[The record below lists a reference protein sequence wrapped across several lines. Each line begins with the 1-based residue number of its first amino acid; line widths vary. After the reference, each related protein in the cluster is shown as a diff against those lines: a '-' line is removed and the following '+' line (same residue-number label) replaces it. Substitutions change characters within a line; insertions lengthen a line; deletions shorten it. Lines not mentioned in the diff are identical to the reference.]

1 MPTRDCL
8 PQFRA
13 NWLFPWLTEKDTL
26 RVLRKKNNYFSR
38 CPMKNGFQ
46 FATLAVHA
54 GEAPC
59 KLTGALDTPI
69 YQSTT
74 FASVNS
80 DEMAAVYGEEKPGY
94 MYTRYGNPTIHALE
108 EKLAALEAGE
118 AALAFS
124 SGMAAISSAI
134 LGYVKAGDHVVAAR
148 SLYGAAYN
156 FLNRKLPALGASATF
171 IQSTRVE
178 DFEKGLRPNTKLIY
192 IETPSN
198 PILEV
203 LDIASL
209 AQLARSRG
217 IPSMIDNTFASPAL
231 QQPIPLGITVVV
243 HSATKY
249 LCGHGDAMGGAVIGP
264 QAYIDNLSREII
276 RDFGGVISPFNA
288 WLILRGIRT
297 LHLRMPAHCSNAQK
311 IAEFLVRHPKVERVN
326 YPGLPKHPGHDV
338 AKKQMKAF
346 GAMISFEV
354 KGGYEGGKK
363 VMDRVKIFARAAS
376 LGDTRSLIVH
386 SASTSHRAVPRDQ
399 RLAIGIS
406 DGLVRLSVGVEAVE
420 DLIADLEQALDF

>member
-1 MPTRDCL
+1 
-8 PQFRA
+8 
-13 NWLFPWLTEKDTL
+13 
-26 RVLRKKNNYFSR
+26 
-38 CPMKNGFQ
+38 MKSGYQ

-59 KLTGALDTPI
+59 RVTGALDTPI

-74 FASVNS
+74 FASADS

-108 EKLAALEAGE
+108 EKLAALEGGE
-118 AALAFS
+118 AALALS

-134 LGYVKAGDHVVAAR
+134 LGYVKGGDHVVAAR

-156 FLNRKLPALGASATF
+156 FLNKKLPAMGASTTF
-171 IQSTRVE
+171 VSSTRVE
-178 DFEKGLRPNTKLIY
+178 DFAQAIRPNTKLIY
-192 IETPSN
+192 FETPSN
-198 PILEV
+198 PILEI
-203 LDIASL
+203 LDIAG
-209 AQLARSRG
+209 LARLGRERG
-217 IPSMIDNTFASPAL
+217 VPTMIDNTFASPAL
-231 QQPIPLGITVVV
+231 QQPLKLGVTVVV

-249 LCGHGDAMGGAVIGP
+249 LCGHGDAMGGAVIGLRDC
-264 QAYIDNLSREII
+264 ISHLSHDIL

-297 LHLRMPAHCSNAQK
+297 LHLRIPAHCANAQK
-311 IAEFLVRHPKVERVN
+311 IAEFLAGHPRVERVN
-326 YPGLPKHPGHDV
+326 YPGLPNHPGHDL

-346 GAMISFEV
+346 GAMMSFEV

-363 VMDRVKIFARAAS
+363 VMDRVQIFARAAS

-386 SASTSHRAVPRDQ
+386 SASTSHRAVPREQ
-399 RLAIGIS
+399 RLAIGIT
-406 DGLVRLSVGVEAVE
+406 DGLVRISVGVEAVE
-420 DLIADLEQALDF
+420 DLIADLGQALEA

>member
-1 MPTRDCL
+1 
-8 PQFRA
+8 
-13 NWLFPWLTEKDTL
+13 
-26 RVLRKKNNYFSR
+26 
-38 CPMKNGFQ
+38 MKNGHQ

-54 GEAPC
+54 GEPPC
-59 KLTGALDTPI
+59 RVTGALDTPI

-74 FASVNS
+74 FVSASA
-80 DEMAAVYGEEKPGY
+80 DEMAAVYGEEKFGY
-94 MYTRYGNPTIHALE
+94 MYTRYGNPTIRALE
-108 EKLAALEAGE
+108 EKIEKLEGGE

-134 LGYVKAGDHVVAAR
+134 LGYVKAGDHVVASR

-156 FLNRKLPALGASATF
+156 FLNRKLPRMGASTTF
-171 IQSTRVE
+171 VESTRVE
-178 DFEKGLRPNTKLIY
+178 DFEKAIRPNTRMIY
-192 IETPSN
+192 FETPSN
-198 PILEV
+198 PVLAI
-203 LDIASL
+203 LDIRAL
-209 AQLARSRG
+209 AALGRSRG
-217 IPSMIDNTFASPAL
+217 IPTMIDNTFASPAL
-231 QQPIPLGITVVV
+231 QQPLCLGVTVAV

-264 QAYIDNLSREII
+264 KPYIDELVHEVI

-311 IAEFLVRHPKVERVN
+311 IAEFLGQHPKVERVN
-326 YPGLPKHPGHDV
+326 YPGLPKHPGHEV
-338 AKKQMKAF
+338 AAKQMKAF

-354 KGGYEGGKK
+354 KGGYESGKE
-363 VMDRVKIFARAAS
+363 VMDRVKVFARAAS

-399 RLAIGIS
+399 RLAIGVT
-406 DGLVRLSVGVEAVE
+406 DGLVRLSVGIEAAD
-420 DLIADLEQALDF
+420 DLLQDLDQALAF